1 GSLLVR
7 RIGLREPLTIGVH
20 GRVAAVL
27 ELARTAFPPRD
38 HADQHWTVRAPQ
50 HEGTPAVAL
59 TRVDPAVAKARAHHA
74 GENPAIIS
82 ATFIPRG
89 VVDITPH
96 PPFNPPRPLPP

>member
-27 ELARTAFPPRD
+27 ALARTAFPPRP
-38 HADQHWTVRAPQ
+38 HADQHWTARAPQ
-50 HEGTPAVAL
+50 HEGPPAVAL

-82 ATFIPRG
+82 ATFIARG
-89 VVDITPH
+89 VVDIRH
-96 PPFNPPRPLPP
+96 HRLLKPL